1 MSVKIIIMKKL
12 LLIFAYLACGLT
24 LSAQGYRIDV
34 TIDGVKDSTVYLAVY
49 SGDSKYAID
58 TARIDDKGRAVFQ
71 KNKPLTGGMYL
82 LAMGGM
88 QLFDF
93 LISDDTHQQF
103 SIYTKAPDYYASLK
117 YTGSPENSGFIDFQH
132 SLMQQ
137 QKRVSRLTELA
148 KNDPAQQA
156 MVQDSLAIL
165 DKEVQ
170 TYIKNKTEEF
180 KGTLLAGILK
190 AAMPAVAPEPD
201 IPEGTPKRD
210 SLLWAHY
217 YQFTKNHFFDGI
229 DFSDSRLIYSPI
241 LKPRVEEYFSR
252 RLIQAPDSLIP
263 QVDKVLQLAEANHD
277 VYSTVL
283 SQLFNKY
290 VEADIMGM
298 EKVAIHIGEKYVLT
312 GKAGWLDSAA
322 VQKIK
327 DFVEH
332 NQYSLIGMQAKELKL
347 QNLTGQFESIYSIS
361 SPYLL
366 LVFYE
371 PNCGHCKKEVP
382 ELYKIYEKYRS
393 KGLQAMAVCGIYK
406 YKEWADFVNEHRLN
420 SWINVWDGY
429 IGQENASV
437 GSKFREYYNVY
448 TTPQV
453 YLLDRE
459 KKIIGR
465 RLNAEVL
472 EKILEFEM
480 QKK

>member
-1 MSVKIIIMKKL
+1 MSVKIIIMKKIF
-12 LLIFAYLACGLT
+12 LILACLACGLT
-24 LSAQGYRIDV
+24 LFAQGYRIEV
-34 TIDGVKDSTVYLAVY
+34 TIDGVKDTVVYLAVY
-49 SGDSKYAID
+49 SGDSKYAVD
-58 TARIDDKGRAVFQ
+58 TAYTDNKGHAVFQ
-71 KNKPLTGGMYL
+71 KDKPLTGGMYL

-93 LISDDTHQQF
+93 LISGDDYQQF
-103 SIYTKAPDYYASLK
+103 SIYTKAPDYYANLK
-117 YTGSPENSGFIDFQH
+117 YTGSPENTGFIDFQQ

-137 QKRVSRLTELA
+137 QKRVTRLTELA
-148 KNDPAQQA
+148 KNDPTQQA

-180 KGTLLAGILK
+180 KGTLLASILK
-190 AAMPAVAPEPD
+190 AALPAAAPEPN
-201 IPEGTPKRD
+201 IPEGTPNRD
-210 SLLWAHY
+210 SLVWAHY

-241 LKPRVEEYFSR
+241 LKPRVDEYFSR
-252 RLIQAPDSLIP
+252 RLIQVPDSLIP
-263 QVDKVLQLAEANHD
+263 QVDKVLQMAEANHD

-312 GKAGWLDSAA
+312 GKAAWLDSAA
-322 VQKIK
+322 VAKIK

-347 QNLTGQFESIYSIS
+347 QNLTGQFESIYSTN

-371 PNCGHCKKEVP
+371 PNCGHCKEEVP
-382 ELYKIYEKYRS
+382 KIYKVYEKYRN
-393 KGLQAMAVCGIYK
+393 KGLRAMAVCGIYN
-406 YKEWADFVNEHRLN
+406 YKEWADFVNQHKIN
-420 SWINVWDGY
+420 NWMNVWDGY

-453 YLLDRE
+453 YLLDKD